1 LSHIVLRVNLMERS
15 KGK

>member
-1 LSHIVLRVNLMERS
+1 VLRVNLMERS